1 MKNYF
6 RLSGVALMLGG
17 GLLPAQLRPVPKF
30 PLPDSPMTIRQA
42 PREFEPFTV
51 AGETGAIIGQQ
62 NGSFE
67 AWAFPLKILSHLRIT
82 AEMQDY
88 PVPIE
93 LNQHAA
99 LITVHPAYTSITY
112 SHAAMT
118 VKQHMFTSSAGAMVL
133 FEISAIRPLRL
144 TFRFTPELLRM
155 WPAPNFGRPNAE
167 WVKAGYYLLHTD
179 NAGVSAAI
187 GMPHST
193 PGTLAPYQERP
204 RTFPVEMNLAFDPKK
219 DSDSFFPLLMT
230 AGRESEKLGNRL
242 EELNRRVAS
251 LFQETLQR
259 YDRFFDTRLWVETP
273 DADFD
278 KAMRWAV
285 VAVDQCRVR
294 FGQETGMVAGFYA
307 SADSARPGFAW
318 FFGRDT
324 LWTLYAIHAYGDFG
338 LSRQAL
344 EFLVRRQR
352 ADGKIMHEF
361 SQSADLVDWKSLPY
375 WYASADSTPLLVM
388 AFEDYLNTSGDLAF
402 VRRNWDAI
410 RRAYAFTRAH
420 DSDGDGIYENTE
432 GTGWV
437 ESWPSGMPHQEVYL
451 AALDAQSAGSMA
463 RLAAAMRDEALAASA
478 RQSEQ
483 RIRRALLAEYY
494 DAGRQFYAFSRN
506 ADGTLDHTATV
517 YPSVAW
523 WDGRLELP
531 KSDAMLSRW
540 AAPEF
545 STDWGLRDVSAREPI
560 YDPISYH
567 QGSVWPLFTGWTS
580 LAEYR
585 AGRTLSGYA
594 HLMQNAGL
602 TFTQDPGAA
611 TELLSGDY
619 FQPLGRSTSHQMWSS
634 AMILTPALRGLFGLG
649 WNAAQHTLSVNPH
662 LPASWEHARLHNVPL
677 GAARV
682 DLEMSREGGKLIIRG
697 RASGEALCLA
707 AHAEPANG
715 PCSAELTLPLPAVE
729 LELPHALP
737 DPGSSTSQLKA
748 VGEQWSANQLMLTL
762 EAPGGSSH
770 DLFLRRNAGNVHVTG
785 AELLPNRIRVRFPQG
800 SGYQTQVVKF
810 TW

>member
-1 MKNYF
+1 M
-6 RLSGVALMLGG
+6 V
-17 GLLPAQLRPVPKF
+17 
-30 PLPDSPMTIRQA
+30 IRQG

-51 AGETGAIIGQQ
+51 AGERGAIIGQQ

-67 AWAFPLKILSHLRIT
+67 AWAFPVKILSHLQIT
-82 AEMQDY
+82 AEMDGY

-99 LITVHPAYTSITY
+99 LIAVNPAYTSITY

-118 VKQHMFTSSAGAMVL
+118 VKQHMFSTRDGAMVL
-133 FEISAIRPLRL
+133 FEVAAIRPVRF

-155 WPAPNFGRPNAE
+155 WPAPNFGAPGAE
-167 WVKAGYYLLHTD
+167 WVKGGYYLLHTD
-179 NAGVSAAI
+179 SADVSAAV

-204 RTFPVEMNLAFDPKK
+204 RTYPLELKLAFDPKK
-219 DSDSFFPLLMT
+219 DADSFFPLLMT
-230 AGRESEKLGNRL
+230 TGKESDKLGSRL
-242 EELNRRVAS
+242 EDLNRRVAA
-251 LFQETLQR
+251 LFQETQQR

-273 DADFD
+273 DAKFD
-278 KAMRWAV
+278 QAMRWAV

-294 FGQETGMVAGFYA
+294 FGAETGMVAGFYA

-324 LWTLYAIHAYGDFG
+324 LWSLYAIHGYGDFE
-338 LSRQAL
+338 LAREAL

-361 SQSADLVDWKSLPY
+361 SQTANLVDWKSLPY
-375 WYASADSTPLLVM
+375 WYASADSTLLFVM

-402 VRRNWDAI
+402 VRQNWDAI

-437 ESWPSGMPHQEVYL
+437 ESWPSGMPHQEAYL

-463 RLAAAMRDEALAASA
+463 RLAAAMHDDALAASA
-478 RQSEQ
+478 RQAEDK
-483 RIRRALLAEYY
+483 IRKALLAEYY
-494 DAGRQFYAFSRN
+494 DAGKQFYAFSRN

-523 WDGRLELP
+523 WDGRLALP
-531 KSDAMLSRW
+531 KAENMLTRW
-540 AAPEF
+540 ASPEF
-545 STDWGLRDVSAREPI
+545 STDWGMRDVSGRESI

-585 AGRTLSGYA
+585 AGRPLSGYA

-634 AMILTPALRGLFGLG
+634 AMILTPALRGLFGVE
-649 WNAAQHTLSVNPH
+649 WDAARHTLSVNPH
-662 LPASWEHARLHNVPL
+662 LPASWDHASLHNVPL
-677 GAARV
+677 GKARV
-682 DLEMSREGGKLIIRG
+682 ELTMSREGGKLIVRG
-697 RASGEALCLA
+697 RAAAGEAVCLA
-707 AHAEPANG
+707 THGNG
-715 PCSAELTLPLPAVE
+715 ACSPELALALPAVE
-729 LELPHALP
+729 VELGHALP
-737 DPGSSTSQLKA
+737 DPGSATTQLKA
-748 VGEQWSANQLMLTL
+748 IGEQWGAHELVLTL
-762 EAPGGSSH
+762 AAAGGTSH
-770 DLFLRRNAGNVHVTG
+770 DLFLRRNAGAVRVSG
-785 AELLPNRIRVRFPQG
+785 AELLPNHIRVRFRQG
-800 SGYQTQVVKF
+800 SGYQTQVVRF

>member
-1 MKNYF
+1 M
-6 RLSGVALMLGG
+6 ALIWCAV
-17 GLLPAQLRPVPKF
+17 LPAQLRPVPKF
-30 PLPDSPMTIRQA
+30 PLPESALTIRQA

-82 AEMQDY
+82 AELQDY

-93 LNQHAA
+93 LNEHAA
-99 LITVHPAYTSITY
+99 QITARPAYTTITY
-112 SHAAMT
+112 SHAALT
-118 VKQHMFTSSAGAMVL
+118 VRQHMFTSSAGAVVL
-133 FEISAIRPLRL
+133 FEISAIKPLRL
-144 TFRFTPELLRM
+144 TFRFTPDLLRM
-155 WPAPNFGRPNAE
+155 WPAANFGRPNAE
-167 WVKAGYYLLHTD
+167 WVKSGYYLLHTD
-179 NAGVSAAI
+179 NAEVAAAV

-204 RTFPVEMNLAFDPKK
+204 RTYPVELNLAFDPKR

-230 AGRESEKLGNRL
+230 SGREHDPLGSRL
-242 EELNRRVAS
+242 EELNRRVPV
-251 LFQETLQR
+251 LFQERLQH

-273 DADFD
+273 DAAFD
-278 KAMRWAV
+278 EAMRWAV
-285 VAVDQCRVR
+285 VAVDQCQVH
-294 FGQETGMVAGFYA
+294 FGAETGMVAGFYA

-324 LWTLYAIHAYGDFG
+324 LWSLYAIHSYGDFD
-338 LSRQAL
+338 LARQAL
-344 EFLVRRQR
+344 RFLVRRQR

-361 SQSADLVDWKSLPY
+361 SQTANLVDWKSLPY

-402 VRRNWDAI
+402 VKENWEAI

-451 AALDAQSAGSMA
+451 AALDAQAAGSMS
-463 RLAAAMRDEALAASA
+463 RLAAAMRDDALAASA

-483 RIRRALLAEYY
+483 KIRKALLSEYY

-506 ADGTLDHTATV
+506 ADGTLDHTATI
-517 YPSVAW
+517 YASVAW
-523 WDGRLELP
+523 WDGRLALP
-531 KSDAMLSRW
+531 KAENMLSRW

-585 AGRTLSGYA
+585 AGRRLSGYA
-594 HLMQNAGL
+594 HLMQNAAL
-602 TFTQDPGAA
+602 TFSQDPGAA

-649 WNAAQHTLSVNPH
+649 WDAARHTLQVNPH
-662 LPASWEHARLHNVPL
+662 LPATWDHARLHNVPL
-677 GAARV
+677 GTARV
-682 DLEMSREGGKLIIRG
+682 DLEMSRQGGRLLIRG
-697 RASGEALCLA
+697 HSSGPDALCLA
-707 AHAEPANG
+707 AQGQTGAA
-715 PCSAELTLPLPAVE
+715 CSAELSLALPGVEVE
-729 LELPHALP
+729 LPRERTE
-737 DPGSSTSQLKA
+737 PGAPTSHIKA
-748 VGEQWSANQLMLTL
+748 VDEQWSAHQLVLTL
-762 EAPGGSSH
+762 AAPGGSSH
-770 DLFLRRNAGNVHVTG
+770 DLALRRNAGQLRVAG
-785 AELLPNRIRVRFPQG
+785 GELLPDRLRVRFPAG
-800 SGYQTQVVKF
+800 SGYQTQVVTI